1 MILNIRGTPLQTQII
16 RFILGG
22 LSTTVI
28 CFGSLLVLVNVFG
41 IHYLVS
47 ANLATGI
54 AYLYAYIVQKKFV
67 FQNRENTHITYGVKF
82 IALQIFLLCLG
93 NGILFTGVDIFGFH
107 YFLVTV
113 VMSIFLAFLNFVLM
127 KLLVFT

>member
-1 MILNIRGTPLQTQII
+1 MMNFSAIPLQTQIL

-54 AYLYAYIVQKKFV
+54 AFFYAYIVQKKFV
-67 FQNRENTHITYGVKF
+67 FQNRENTHITYGMKF
-82 IALQIFLLCLG
+82 IALQVFLLGLG
-93 NGILFTGVDIFGFH
+93 NGFLYTGVDILGFH

-113 VMSIFLAFLNFVLM
+113 VMSAFLAFLNFVLM